1 MSTISNPSCVCDTH
15 SPVEALLQRST
26 DWEALEPVTPPPFG
40 VPSPDDVLRLN
51 DKRHNWPV
59 FLVSVPDDWEP
70 NCWRSIPPNTVS
82 YKKAKTAAEVAAVL
96 NRERIAN
103 SKDGYVRHW
112 FIRVKMG
119 SKYANLSV
127 ALNTPWKPRNEY
139 DLPPA
144 FITIDG
150 SREQCKQIVGEL
162 NNRLDNPTN
171 GEKRKRAYI
180 ARSICPGDC
189 Q

>member
-1 MSTISNPSCVCDTH
+1 MSTISNTSCVCDTH

-26 DWEALEPVTPPPFG
+26 DFPALEPVTPPPFG
-40 VPSPDDVLRLN
+40 NPTPDDVLRLN

-59 FLVSVPDDWEP
+59 YLISVPDEWEP
-70 NCWRSIPPNTVS
+70 NCWRSVPPNTQT
-82 YKKAKTAAEVAAVL
+82 YKKAKTAAEVAAIL
-96 NRERIAN
+96 NRARIAK
-103 SKDGYVRHW
+103 SKDGYVSHW
-112 FIRVKMG
+112 HIRVRVG
-119 SKYANLSV
+119 GKYANLSV
-127 ALNTPWKPRNEY
+127 SLNTPWKPRSEY

-150 SREQCKQIVGEL
+150 SRDQCKQIVGEL
-162 NNRLDNPTN
+162 NNRLDNPSN

-180 ARSICPGDC
+180 ARSICPGDV